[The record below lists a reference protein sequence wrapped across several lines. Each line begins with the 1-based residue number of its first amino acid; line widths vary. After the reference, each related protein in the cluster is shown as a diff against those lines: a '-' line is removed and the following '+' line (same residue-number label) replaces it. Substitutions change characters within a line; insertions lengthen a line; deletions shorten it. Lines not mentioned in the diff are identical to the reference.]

1 MVLNTHYIV
10 PLAIGL
16 LLLACGSSS
25 PEGTMAEG
33 ADKSAGQQVFDMNC
47 TLCHG
52 RDGKLGLNG
61 AKDLTASTLTKTEMI
76 AIVRQGKGAMMPYK
90 DVLTAKEIDAVV
102 EHVRALGKLK

>member
-1 MVLNTHYIV
+1 MTRII

-16 LLLACGSSS
+16 LIMACSSS
-25 PEGTMAEG
+25 TTDGTSMADS
-33 ADKSAGQQVFDMNC
+33 ADTSPGEQVFNMNC

-52 RDGKLGLNG
+52 RDGKLGLNE

-102 EHVRALGKLK
+102 EHVRASGKLK

>member
-1 MVLNTHYIV
+1 MNTHHIV

-16 LLLACGSSS
+16 LLLACGSSTLD
-25 PEGTMAEG
+25 GTMAEDAG
-33 ADKSAGQQVFDMNC
+33 KSPGQRIFDMNC

-61 AKDLTASTLTKTEMI
+61 AKDLTASTLTKAEMI
-76 AIVRQGKGAMMPYK
+76 ARVRLGKGAMMPYK

-102 EHVRALGKLK
+102 EHVRALGKAK